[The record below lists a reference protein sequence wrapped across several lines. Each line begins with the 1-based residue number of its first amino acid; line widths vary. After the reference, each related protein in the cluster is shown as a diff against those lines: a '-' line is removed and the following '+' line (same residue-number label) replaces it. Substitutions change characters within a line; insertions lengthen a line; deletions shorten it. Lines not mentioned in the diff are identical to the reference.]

1 MKLSIHL
8 FSAILLFMVC
18 INSINAQKKDT
29 TIYVNQHFK
38 KSWYNGPLICGHRG
52 GFDGNFPE
60 NSLSRFSMSANAFKK
75 SAVMLE
81 LDIRQSADGDLFIMH
96 DETIDR
102 TTNGVGTIKQ
112 LSSKYLESLF
122 LKTQNGEP
130 TQERIPTFD
139 DVLNWLST
147 HKNIYLMVDVKDDL
161 WQKTVQ
167 KIEQKGLEDRC
178 LILTFSP
185 INTQKVY
192 QLSSSITIS
201 TLISNEEDWERIK
214 TLNIPFS
221 NLVAYINAKTPVSLI
236 EKLKKNEI
244 VLTSDI
250 SENVQKHPD
259 AFDKGYYTEFLK
271 TKQVA
276 ILITDYP
283 VAVQELLK

>member
-1 MKLSIHL
+1 MKLSIQL
-8 FSAILLFMVC
+8 FSSILLFMVC
-18 INSINAQKKDT
+18 INNIHAQKKDT
-29 TIYVNQHFK
+29 SIYVNQHFK
-38 KSWYNGPLICGHRG
+38 KSWKNGPLISGHRG
-52 GFDGNFPE
+52 GFDSNLPE
-60 NSLSRFSMSANAFKK
+60 NSLARFNMIANAFKK

-102 TTNGVGTIKQ
+102 TTNGVGVIKE
-112 LSSKYLESLF
+112 LASTYLESLY
-122 LKTQNGEP
+122 LKAQKGDP

-139 DVLNWLST
+139 GVLKWLSA
-147 HKNIYLMVDVKDDL
+147 HKNVYLMVDVKDDL

-167 KIEQKGLEDRC
+167 KIKKKRLEDRC

-192 QLSSSITIS
+192 QLSSTITIS
-201 TLISNEEDWERIK
+201 TLISSEKDWERIK
-214 TLNIPFS
+214 ALNIPFR
-221 NLVAYINAKTPVSLI
+221 NLVAYINAQTPVSLI
-236 EKLKKNEI
+236 EKLKKNGI

-271 TKQVA
+271 TKQVD

-283 VAVQELLK
+283 FAVQELLK